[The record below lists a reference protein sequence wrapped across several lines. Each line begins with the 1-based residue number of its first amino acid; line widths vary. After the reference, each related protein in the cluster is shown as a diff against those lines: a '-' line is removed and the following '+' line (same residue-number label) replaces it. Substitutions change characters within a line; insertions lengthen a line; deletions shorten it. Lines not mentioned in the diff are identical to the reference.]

1 MTRWFASFAPVG
13 RGADRES
20 TMTCSTS
27 KNCQDKSGQMGS
39 HGEAHRV
46 FSGLARKL
54 ALGNERASG
63 DTERF
68 RAEILVGLRI
78 ITSISSIYHLII
90 TLAPQRRRRLQSGTH
105 TQTFVCGSNAHAVH
119 AALHTACSVIQYR
132 TKEVTLLFL
141 PWSVALVC
149 VPRQ

>member
-1 MTRWFASFAPVG
+1 MDKWEVMARHTEFSAGLPVC
-13 RGADRES
+13 D
-20 TMTCSTS
+20 T
-27 KNCQDKSGQMGS
+27 
-39 HGEAHRV
+39 
-46 FSGLARKL
+46 KL

-141 PWSVALVC
+141 PWSVALMC